1 MSIIGK
7 IMSIAGEIMS
17 IVGKIM
23 SIAGEI
29 MSIAVR
35 GRTIATFLELKIYS
49 SKRIVL
55 SSIVKKFIY

>member
-7 IMSIAGEIMS
+7 IMSIAG
-17 IVGKIM
+17 KIM
-23 SIAGEI
+23 SIAGKI

-55 SSIVKKFIY
+55 SPIVKKFIY